1 MTQEELK
8 TEISSLEDT
17 LTGDMFQDMDT
28 QEQIYSLKRQLNEF
42 EAPTKERPDD
52 SEFECIGCGS

>member
-1 MTQEELK
+1 MSQSAIENQILEL
-8 TEISSLEDT
+8 ERT

-28 QEQIYSLKRQLNEF
+28 QEKIYALKRQLAEF

-52 SEFECIGCGS
+52 SQFECFGCGS